1 MIDHLVLATPD
12 VQATADRLRLD
23 WEVDIEPGGSHVGR
37 GTCNELTGLGGATY
51 LEIVG
56 PDPSQP
62 EPEFPRPFGVDELT
76 DATLVAWC
84 ARPTR
89 PLPEVV
95 AAVAALGIDLGG
107 IAEMSRARPDGVLL
121 EWQLTFPMLGP
132 DHGGVLPFLID
143 WRQSPHPS
151 ESVPHHAT
159 LHELQLSHPDP
170 ELVRAVLREIGD
182 DTDIRVTA
190 GSPGLTARI
199 LTANGEVSL

>member
-1 MIDHLVLATPD
+1 M
-12 VQATADRLRLD
+12 QATAARLRLD
-23 WEVDIEPGGSHVGR
+23 WEVDVEPGGSHVGR
-37 GTCNELTGLGGATY
+37 GTRNELTGLGGATY

-62 EPEFPRPFGVDELT
+62 EPEFPRPFGVDGLT

-95 AAVAALGIDLGG
+95 AAVAALGIDLGSV
-107 IAEMSRARPDGVLL
+107 AEMSRARPDGVLL

-132 DHGGVLPFLID
+132 DRGGVLPFLID
-143 WRQSPHPS
+143 WQQSPHPS
-151 ESVPHHAT
+151 DSVPHHAT
-159 LHELQLSHPDP
+159 LHELRLTHPDP
-170 ELVRAVLREIGD
+170 DLVRAVLREIGD

-199 LTANGEVSL
+199 LTASGEVSL

>member
-12 VQATADRLRLD
+12 VEATAARLRLD
-23 WEVDIEPGGSHVGR
+23 WEVDIEAGGSHVGR
-37 GTCNELTGLGGATY
+37 GTRNELTGLGGATY

-62 EPEFPRPFGVDELT
+62 EPEFPRPFGVDDLT

-132 DHGGVLPFLID
+132 DQGGALPFLID

-151 ESVPHHAT
+151 DSVPHHAT
-159 LHELQLSHPDP
+159 LHELQLSHPNPD
-170 ELVRAVLREIGD
+170 LVRAVLREIGD
-182 DTDIRVTA
+182 DTDIQVTA